1 MRQGGNINAA
11 RSWLAFIRS
20 RSLNAPR
27 GAFASDIVVEAREN
41 VCPIQHTFG
50 QPVGLLV
57 EAAVCVASRILR
69 PASRLTKLDYMA
81 NGSANARV
89 GQSADLMPEG

>member
-1 MRQGGNINAA
+1 MRQSGNINAA
-11 RSWLAFIRS
+11 RSWLASIRS

-27 GAFASDIVVEAREN
+27 GAFASNIVVEAREH
-41 VCPIQHTFG
+41 VCPIRHTFG

-69 PASRLTKLDYMA
+69 PARLTKLDYLA

-89 GQSADLMPEG
+89 GQSADLMPER